1 MKKRETITEKITKE
15 LREDIIN
22 GIYYSDSILT
32 ELEVSKKFG
41 GSKTPAREALGALC
55 AEGLLERLP
64 NKGYLIKRYSLQELE
79 ALLEFRSI
87 LETGIIDLAIKRAT
101 DRDIERLRIFCD
113 EADALDRETLDS
125 QCVLLNR
132 EFHIRLASLSKN
144 PFLVSTMANIMDQ
157 LRVAMAFDTN
167 TERLMAGHHEI
178 LEAISSRDYEACM
191 RWANRFLRYLPN
203 LPNSLIGR
211 FMDEE

>member
-1 MKKRETITEKITKE
+1 MKKRQTITDKITKE

-22 GIYYSDSILT
+22 GIYYSDCILT
-32 ELEVSKKFG
+32 ELEVSQKFG
-41 GSKTPAREALGALC
+41 GSKTPAREALSTLC
-55 AEGLLERLP
+55 SEGLLERLP

-87 LETGIIDLAIKRAT
+87 LETAIIDLAIKRASAQDI
-101 DRDIERLRIFCD
+101 DRLQTFCD
-113 EADALDRETLDS
+113 EVDALDEESLAN

-144 PFLVSTMANIMDQ
+144 PFLVSTMANIMDK
-157 LRVAMAFDTN
+157 LRVALAFDTN

-178 LEAISSRDYEACM
+178 LEAVRSRDYETGM
-191 RWANRFLRYLPN
+191 RWTGRFLRYLPN
-203 LPNSLIGR
+203 HPNSLIGR

>member
-1 MKKRETITEKITKE
+1 MKKRMTITDKITKE

-32 ELEVSKKFG
+32 ELEISKKFG

-64 NKGYLIKRYSLQELE
+64 NKGYLIKRYSLQELD

-87 LETGIIDLAIKRAT
+87 LENAIIELAIKRAT
-101 DRDIERLRIFCD
+101 DQEIQKLEAFCD
-113 EADALDRETLDS
+113 DIDVLDDEELAN

-132 EFHIRLASLSKN
+132 EFHIRLAMLSKN
-144 PFLVSTMANIMDQ
+144 PFLVSTMANIMDKV
-157 LRVAMAFDTN
+157 RVAMAFDTN
-167 TERLMAGHHEI
+167 TERLMAGHREI
-178 LEAISSRDYEACM
+178 LEAIRSRDYHEGM

-203 LPNSLIGR
+203 RLIGR
-211 FMDEE
+211 FMDES